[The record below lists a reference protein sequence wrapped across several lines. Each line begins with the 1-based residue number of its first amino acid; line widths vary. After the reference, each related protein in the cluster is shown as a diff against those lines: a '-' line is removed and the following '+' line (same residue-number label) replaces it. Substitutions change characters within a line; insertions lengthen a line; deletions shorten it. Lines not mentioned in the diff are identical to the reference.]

1 MKYLRSTRIILPL
14 ILLIGFFLR
23 IYKLEIFYP
32 WGHDQDLF
40 AWIAKDILIDHHFR
54 LIGQETSIIGVFIGP
69 LFYYLVAFSM
79 ALFKM
84 NPLGAALLTT
94 IVSLATIVSIYWVF
108 NKFFGKNVG
117 LIGSFLYAVS
127 PGAVFLDRWVVPTQ
141 PTILWS
147 VWFLFIL
154 LSMLRGNFQI
164 LIPLAILIG
173 LILHIHIAFIPLLL
187 LLPIAYFLSPDKK
200 KLKYSLKTIAA
211 SLMIIV
217 VLASPFILFEIR
229 HGFQQTNSLINAAY
243 KDHDQLTG
251 TSRATKVLNSGGRS
265 LAGAF
270 VLSNTV
276 IELPPLLTSF
286 LPFLLLSGI
295 FYLWKKRILQKKQA
309 ILLISWFAIVF
320 LGQFF
325 SKRII
330 TEYYFNNLFVIL
342 FFIIAILLANI
353 HTSLKRFP
361 LIKILLVLYLIGV
374 AIWFISR
381 PDDMG
386 GYLYKKKAIEYIKAD
401 VLRRRY
407 NCIAVNYIEGQGGG
421 ATGFRY
427 LFWLNGL
434 KVISAGNDVPVY
446 NIVEPWTI
454 SAKEIGAKIGTIGV
468 IEPEVKTIDPQ
479 VCSKSDRQLLPL
491 WGFNN

>member
-1 MKYLRSTRIILPL
+1 
-14 ILLIGFFLR
+14 
-23 IYKLEIFYP
+23 
-32 WGHDQDLF
+32 
-40 AWIAKDILIDHHFR
+40 
-54 LIGQETSIIGVFIGP
+54 
-69 LFYYLVAFSM
+69 
-79 ALFKM
+79 
-84 NPLGAALLTT
+84 
-94 IVSLATIVSIYWVF
+94 
-108 NKFFGKNVG
+108 GKNAG

-147 VWFLFIL
+147 VWFLFVL
-154 LSMLRGNFQI
+154 LSILRGNFQI

-187 LLPIAYFLSPDKK
+187 LLSIAYFLSYGEK
-200 KLKYSLKTIAA
+200 KLKYSLKTISA
-211 SLMIIV
+211 SLLIIM
-217 VLASPFILFEIR
+217 VLTSPFVLFEVR
-229 HGFQQTNSLINAAY
+229 HSFQQTNSLINAVY

-251 TSRATKVLNSGGRS
+251 LGRAAKTLNSGGRS

-295 FYLWKKRILQKKQA
+295 CYLWNRHVLQKKQA
-309 ILLISWFAIVF
+309 ILLLSWFAIVF
-320 LGQFF
+320 LGQFL

-342 FFIIAILLANI
+342 FLIISLILAKMNNMLQKI
-353 HTSLKRFP
+353 P
-361 LIKILLVLYLIGV
+361 IIKIVLVLYLIGV
-374 AIWFISR
+374 TIWFIAR

-386 GYLYKKKAIEYIKAD
+386 GYLYKKRAIEYIKAD
-401 VLRRRY
+401 IVSRRY
-407 NCIAVNYIEGQGGG
+407 NCIAVNYIEEQGGG

-434 KVISAGNDVPVY
+434 NIITAGSDVPVY
-446 NIVEPWTI
+446 SVVEPWSI
-454 SAKEIGAKIGTIGV
+454 SEKEISAKIGTIGV
-468 IEPEVKTIDPQ
+468 IEPEIKTIDPL
-479 VCSKSDRQLLPL
+479 VCNKPERQLLPL